1 MAVCKSCGRSV
12 SCSELAWIDED
23 ECEGLCVECA
33 GRVFLEF
40 IKERGLFEEL
50 AKHIEK
56 RYGIKNGKF
65 VEFAWL

>member
-1 MAVCKSCGRSV
+1 MGVCKSCGRSV
-12 SCSELAWIDED
+12 SCTELAWMDD

-50 AKHIEK
+50 AKYIEK
-56 RYGIKNGKF
+56 RYGIKGEF
-65 VEFAWL
+65 VEFVSL